1 MAAVLLMSAS
11 DDSGFQLDRRALA
24 RAFDRAASA
33 YDAAAVIQ
41 RRTRDGLLERLA
53 FFALEP
59 AAVLDLGA
67 GTGQAAKVLQRRFPR
82 AAVLALDLAPAMLRA
97 GGLAARRPWSRWR
110 GWRSS
115 RLTGICADAAAL
127 PIADHSIDLIFSNL
141 MLQWCDRP
149 EQVYRELVRVLKPR
163 GLFLFS
169 TFGPETLRELRTAW
183 SAADDG
189 RHISDFPDL
198 PQLAE
203 GLMHAGLN
211 EPVLDVES
219 HQLLYPDAR
228 ALMRELKHI
237 GASNAARDRPRGLT
251 GRARLER
258 MLAAYERLRRPGGL
272 PATYEI
278 FFGAAYRSG
287 LGTGAVA
294 HAPGAL
300 GSVEQAVPLSSIRRR
315 ER

>member
-1 MAAVLLMSAS
+1 MSAS
-11 DDSGFQLDRRALA
+11 DESGFQLDRRALA

-41 RRTRDGLLERLA
+41 RRARDELLERLA
-53 FFALEP
+53 FFRLEP
-59 AAVLDLGA
+59 LRILDLGA
-67 GTGQAAKVLQRRFPR
+67 GTGQGARVLQQRFPR
-82 AAVLALDLAPAMLRA
+82 ATVLALDLAPAMLRA
-97 GGLAARRPWSRWR
+97 GGLAARRPWTDWRRWR
-110 GWRSS
+110 GA

-127 PIADHSIDLIFSNL
+127 PIADQGIDLVFSNL

-149 EQVYRELVRVLKPR
+149 ERVYRELARVLKPR

-183 SAADDG
+183 SAADDA
-189 RHISDFPDL
+189 RHVSDFPDL

-219 HQLLYPDAR
+219 HQLLYPDAWT
-228 ALMRELKHI
+228 LMRELKHI

-258 MLAAYERLRRPGGL
+258 MLAAYERLRRSGGL

-278 FFGAAYRSG
+278 IFGAAFRA
-287 LGTGAVA
+287 GTGSGNAA
-294 HAPGAL
+294 HAPVAPDAA
-300 GSVEQAVPLSSIRRR
+300 EHAVSIASIRRR

>member
-1 MAAVLLMSAS
+1 MSAS
-11 DDSGFQLDRRALA
+11 EQGRFELDRRALA
-24 RAFDRAASA
+24 RAFERAAPA

-41 RRTRDGLLERLA
+41 RRARDELLERLA
-53 FFALEP
+53 FFTLEP
-59 AAVLDLGA
+59 VRILDLGA
-67 GTGQAAKVLQRRFPR
+67 GTGQAAQVLQRRFPR

-97 GGLAARRPWSRWR
+97 GGLTARRSWTRWR
-110 GWRSS
+110 GSPPR
-115 RLTGICADAAAL
+115 GICADAAAL
-127 PIADHSIDLIFSNL
+127 PLADDGIDLIFSNL

-149 EQVYRELVRVLKPR
+149 ERVYRELVRVLKPR

-169 TFGPETLRELRTAW
+169 TFGPETLRELRAAW
-183 SAADDG
+183 SAADDA
-189 RHISDFPDL
+189 RHVSDFPDL

-219 HQLLYPDAR
+219 HQLLYPDAW

-258 MLAAYERLRRPGGL
+258 MLAAYERLRRPDGL

-278 FFGAAYRSG
+278 IFGAAFRAGRGSG
-287 LGTGAVA
+287 GLAPAQGPGE
-294 HAPGAL
+294 HAI
-300 GSVEQAVPLSSIRRR
+300 PLSSIRQRR
-315 ER
+315 